1 MSILLLASPSPCAV
15 LSGENCNKGALFD
28 MGSRSIMQLKELST
42 LPKGGFVTNNVK
54 KQPT

>member
-1 MSILLLASPSPCAV
+1 MSMLLLASPSPCAV